1 MCAANGRIMQQE
13 GGNPTDILDNLGKGG
28 YAYSFLTI
36 CKKLSKLSRLLTH
49 SQISYGAK
57 QYSIANHLPVCSYK

>member
-28 YAYSFLTI
+28 GRVCLFFLDDM
-36 CKKLSKLSRLLTH
+36 
-49 SQISYGAK
+49 
-57 QYSIANHLPVCSYK
+57 

>member
-13 GGNPTDILDNLGKGG
+13 GGNPTDILDNLGKGGG

-49 SQISYGAK
+49 SQISYLW
-57 QYSIANHLPVCSYK
+57 S

>member
-28 YAYSFLTI
+28 MLI
-36 CKKLSKLSRLLTH
+36 LS
-49 SQISYGAK
+49 
-57 QYSIANHLPVCSYK
+57 

>member
-28 YAYSFLTI
+28 MLILSWRYVKSCQNYQGSWPIA
-36 CKKLSKLSRLLTH
+36 KLA
-49 SQISYGAK
+49 IYGAK
-57 QYSIANHLPVCSYK
+57 QNAFNC